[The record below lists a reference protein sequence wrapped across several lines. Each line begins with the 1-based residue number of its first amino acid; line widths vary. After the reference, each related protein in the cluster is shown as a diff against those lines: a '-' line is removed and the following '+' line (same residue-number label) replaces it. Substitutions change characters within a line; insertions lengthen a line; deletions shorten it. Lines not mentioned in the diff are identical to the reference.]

1 MEEKISDVSSVLYYS
16 NCDLI
21 AVTEPRECRVAVRG
35 AGPRQVAPALPEHR
49 HFPVAT
55 LLGPGHLCVPP
66 RLRPAPSLASVTT
79 ALWAAALAGND
90 ILDMFAA
97 HF

>member
-1 MEEKISDVSSVLYYS
+1 M
-16 NCDLI
+16 
-21 AVTEPRECRVAVRG
+21 TGVRG
-35 AGPRQVAPALPEHR
+35 AGQHQVAPALPEH
-49 HFPVAT
+49 HQYPITT

-66 RLRPAPSLASVTT
+66 RLRPAPSLASVPT

-90 ILDMFAA
+90 ILDIIAV